1 MAGLH
6 ATTADNASLLTI
18 LKVRV
23 RISRYLARPLTLTLA
38 LPLPLT
44 ILKSLHPDEW
54 ANLTERIDLVDRTTM
69 HGSSSSS
76 RRSSSRSSSSSSSSS
91 SSDRGGSS
99 SASLHTHA
107 HEAGL
112 QATRDGGDGKRV
124 AAKERQR
131 PHPNPNPNPTP
142 NPNPSPSPSPNP
154 SPSPSPSPNPKQ
166 ERQEQA
172 IEQWA
177 SDRSQVLG
185 RTVRGMMRYGEA
197 LDALA
202 L

>member
-91 SSDRGGSS
+91 SSRAAVPRPRTGVSLLHYIRVFPCFTIYGCFL
-99 SASLHTHA
+99 ASLYTGVSLLHYIQVFPCFTILPHA
-107 HEAGL
+107 TANTTTIII
-112 QATRDGGDGKRV
+112 AVSVPWRTSVD
-124 AAKERQR
+124 
-131 PHPNPNPNPTP
+131 
-142 NPNPSPSPSPNP
+142 
-154 SPSPSPSPNPKQ
+154 
-166 ERQEQA
+166 
-172 IEQWA
+172 
-177 SDRSQVLG
+177 VLM
-185 RTVRGMMRYGEA
+185 V
-197 LDALA
+197 
-202 L
+202 